1 MAHLDALKEL
11 LQRHSAEPSCSTPVA
26 GLSLMRSDT
35 VSSCMIAAVYSPMV
49 CIIAQGRKQVIAGD
63 TILDYDVGKYLIS
76 SVDLPVSAMVTGAT
90 PKHPYLALALEL
102 DPKLLATVLLDLPQS
117 EDRKTL
123 RRGVAVS
130 RNAPAL
136 LDAFVR
142 LLRLLDSPDDV
153 AHLAPLVLREIYYRL
168 LTGEQSAMLR
178 QMVLPKNRFSQVL
191 KAIGWIRH
199 NYARPLSIAYLARLA
214 SMSPACL
221 HRQFKAVTAMSPLQY
236 QKQIRLQEA
245 RQIMVSESVDAASA
259 GYAVGYGSPSQ
270 FSREYHRMFG
280 FPPRQHLTQMKS
292 QEQPAQ

>member
-1 MAHLDALKEL
+1 
-11 LQRHSAEPSCSTPVA
+11 
-26 GLSLMRSDT
+26 MRSKT

-63 TILDYDVGKYLIS
+63 TTLDYDVGKYLVS
-76 SVDLPVSAMVTGAT
+76 SVDLPVSAMITAAT
-90 PKHPYLALALEL
+90 PEHPYLALALEL
-102 DPKLLATVLLDLPQS
+102 DPKLLATVLLDLPKS

-123 RRGVAVS
+123 RCGVAVS
-130 RNAPAL
+130 RNSPAL
-136 LDAFVR
+136 LEAFVR
-142 LLRLLDSPDDV
+142 LLRLLDSPNDV

-178 QMVLPKNRFSQVL
+178 QMALPQHRLPQVL

-199 NYARPLSIAYLARLA
+199 NYAKPLSIASLARLA
-214 SMSPACL
+214 SMSPASL

-259 GYAVGYGSPSQ
+259 GYAVGDGSPSQ

-280 FPPRQHLTQMKS
+280 FPPRQHLTQVKS
-292 QEQPAQ
+292 QQQPAQ